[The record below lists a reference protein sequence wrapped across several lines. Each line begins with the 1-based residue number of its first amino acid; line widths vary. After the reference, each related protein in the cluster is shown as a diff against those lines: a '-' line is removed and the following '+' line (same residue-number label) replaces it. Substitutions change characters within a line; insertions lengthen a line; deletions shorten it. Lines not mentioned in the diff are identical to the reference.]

1 MTKTFSDLI
10 QGGLKTPVQKSINEN
25 FTDIN
30 GVEKSSSLTDTSTNN
45 ALSRHIKSGELAKI
59 AEAASHPKA
68 DKAHLEKALETGHLD
83 HIVAMHPNA
92 PLSVLRHILRHSP
105 DTFARSVASHN
116 PNITPRALEIAF
128 DRETNPAVKSI
139 MLRSEHMPR
148 NVLERE
154 GKEEVSKEY
163 PSYHAM
169 ESIARNHNTPS
180 PVREAIY
187 DKLKSNNRAV
197 GINRKAEELKKL
209 LHVITENGIHH
220 KISVGGIDIELSKND
235 EDGRH
240 GITIHAKHHYPETTK
255 PISAYNS
262 QRKNWSNVHEKMD
275 SIAADPYVQKH
286 FDVSV
291 NKINMGKANSETS
304 RLEKE
309 GSTGPRSHGSVMHIE
324 LKPEGE

>member
-1 MTKTFSDLI
+1 MSKSFRDLL
-10 QGGLKTPVQKSINEN
+10 QGDLKVTNLNEN
-25 FTDIN
+25 FTDIL
-30 GVEKSSSLTDTSTNN
+30 GKEKESALHNDSSLNSI
-45 ALSRHIKSGELAKI
+45 SRHIKSGDLAKI

-92 PLSVLRHILRHSP
+92 PLSVLRHILRHST
-105 DTFARSVASHN
+105 DSFARSVAAHN
-116 PNITPRALEIAF
+116 PNLTPRALEIAY
-128 DRETNPAVKSI
+128 DRETNPGVKAI
-139 MLRSEHMPR
+139 MLRSEHMPKH
-148 NVLERE
+148 VLERE

-163 PSYHAM
+163 PSYHAL

-180 PVREAIY
+180 AVRESIY
-187 DKLKSNNRAV
+187 DKLKSGNREV
-197 GINRKAEELKKL
+197 GVNRKDEALKKL
-209 LHVITENGIHH
+209 MHVINENGLHH
-220 KISVGGIDIELSKND
+220 KTSFGGVDIRLSKNE

-240 GITIHAKHHYPETTK
+240 GITIHAAHDYDENTK

-262 QRKNWSNVHEKMD
+262 QRKNWAGVHERMD
-275 SIAADPYVQKH
+275 SIASDPYVQHH